1 MNSPYKYQQIFE
13 RAAQEAK
20 DNGYYKGQ
28 AASLEWLHEI
38 YGVLGKKTL
47 ASDAA
52 LNAMKIYERIDDKEA
67 LANIYGRYANG
78 QRRRN
83 VDVARTYLKLGINL
97 AEKYE
102 LNKIKPMLYEH
113 YGVIFEEAGNLDSA
127 LFFYKKS
134 LAIKR
139 SLRDTI
145 GIPFALNRI
154 ASVYALENKF
164 VHAEKFLAESD
175 SFRMNEKGDFG
186 KAFNLIL
193 HGEIEMAKGNFQRA
207 LNWIRKCLIVAKKIK
222 YKDLISYCYLKIS
235 EIHANENDF
244 KKALGSY
251 KEYVAFKDS
260 VFNRETLN
268 KMTELEIAYE
278 TEKKDLQIAKGELS
292 IKHRNII
299 IIVSLSLLGALL
311 TFTIGFYYFQRIK
324 RERLRRELEL
334 RIRLKQ
340 SELERKLIQEKLRIA
355 RELHDNIGSHL
366 TFMVS
371 TLDNLAYKLTP
382 NSIKEKLTRIS
393 DFGRNAMKELRN
405 SIWAIKNEN
414 GDLYE
419 LVQKVKEWKQN
430 SLFATDEIELKV
442 ENQLKENKQLST
454 GFMLN
459 LFRIIQEAL
468 QNAVKHGKANKI
480 VVRFEKIGSGLVL
493 MISDNG
499 KGFDVSNYF
508 EGNGLNNMRERCEEL
523 GGSWKIQ
530 SSSAGTNIFCTFP
543 QFNLRQLTRN

>member
-1 MNSPYKYQQIFE
+1 
-13 RAAQEAK
+13 
-20 DNGYYKGQ
+20 
-28 AASLEWLHEI
+28 
-38 YGVLGKKTL
+38 
-47 ASDAA
+47 
-52 LNAMKIYERIDDKEA
+52 
-67 LANIYGRYANG
+67 
-78 QRRRN
+78 
-83 VDVARTYLKLGINL
+83 
-97 AEKYE
+97 
-102 LNKIKPMLYEH
+102 MLDRE
-113 YGVIFEEAGNLDSA
+113 V
-127 LFFYKKS
+127 
-134 LAIKR
+134 
-139 SLRDTI
+139 
-145 GIPFALNRI
+145 
-154 ASVYALENKF
+154 
-164 VHAEKFLAESD
+164 
-175 SFRMNEKGDFG
+175 
-186 KAFNLIL
+186 
-193 HGEIEMAKGNFQRA
+193 
-207 LNWIRKCLIVAKKIK
+207 
-222 YKDLISYCYLKIS
+222 
-235 EIHANENDF
+235 
-244 KKALGSY
+244 KKALSLY

-260 VFNRETLN
+260 VFNKETLN

-371 TLDNLAYKLTP
+371 TLDNLAYKLTQ
-382 NSIKEKLTRIS
+382 NSFKEKLTRIS

-442 ENQLKENKQLST
+442 ENQVKENKQLST

-480 VVRFEKIGSGLVL
+480 VVRFEKIGTGLVL